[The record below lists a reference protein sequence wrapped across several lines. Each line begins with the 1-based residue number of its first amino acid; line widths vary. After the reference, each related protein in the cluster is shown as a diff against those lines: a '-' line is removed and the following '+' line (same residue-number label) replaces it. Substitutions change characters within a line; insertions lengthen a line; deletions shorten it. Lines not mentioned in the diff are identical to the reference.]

1 LIRISRRTNL
11 SGGKKL
17 QSSISEQSQSHEDK
31 RTLMSRNSHRGN
43 VGFMSDRQREIPV
56 VPLFRGRTACA
67 FATQAED
74 SAIPWRQRAPE

>member
-17 QSSISEQSQSHEDK
+17 QSSISEQSESHEDK
-31 RTLMSRNSHRGN
+31 WTFMSRNSHCGN
-43 VGFMSDRQREIPV
+43 VGFMTDRGREIPV

-67 FATQAED
+67 FATRTED
-74 SAIPWRQRAPE
+74 NAILWRQRAPE